1 MNFINQAIE
10 RADPFMNNRNIFLLN
25 LQHLNIRPKLR
36 AEIPKR
42 AYTDEWLHDQSHGH
56 QKEHSRAQKI
66 ASGQRAETHLHGVS
80 RNCETDVALKDVF
93 PDSVSPILGSAGGS
107 IALLQTPRRQ
117 R

>member
-25 LQHLNIRPKLR
+25 LQHLNIRQSRGQRSQSVPIR
-36 AEIPKR
+36 MNGSN
-42 AYTDEWLHDQSHGH
+42 DESHDD

-80 RNCETDVALKDVF
+80 PGTAKRM
-93 PDSVSPILGSAGGS
+93 
-107 IALLQTPRRQ
+107 
-117 R
+117 